1 MPKPVKV
8 TIPDGSALDQHL
20 RARPGCQP
28 ATEVL
33 MLANTMA
40 TLLQLGGGLGIQGIL
55 AMQNVGSANDGKSP
69 RTEAGQN
76 RPQGTHSQPIDS
88 VESPVVASFMDAA
101 LNFTS
106 QHKE

>member
-8 TIPDGSALDQHL
+8 TVPDGSMLDQHL
-20 RARPGCQP
+20 RARPNCHL

-40 TLLQLGGGLGIQGIL
+40 TLLQLGGGLGIQGLL
-55 AMQNVGSANDGKSP
+55 AMQKVGSANDGTSSP
-69 RTEAGQN
+69 EGSHKQPDPTEQ
-76 RPQGTHSQPIDS
+76 DS
-88 VESPVVASFMDAA
+88 DSPVVTSFMDAA

-106 QHKE
+106 TAKD